1 MKKLIVFLSMLS
13 TTVIPMTAQPQ
24 RLTLD
29 DCREMAVR
37 TDKALEQAR
46 TNVEMAGYDRKIALA
61 NYFPNVRATGAS
73 PYNNRHPAP
82 VDE

>member
-37 TDKALEQAR
+37 NDKELQQAGTQVR
-46 TNVEMAGYDRKIALA
+46 MAGYDRKIAFA
-61 NYFPNVRATGAS
+61 NYLPNVSATGA
-73 PYNNRHPAP
+73 
-82 VDE
+82 